1 MKQTGCGFTD
11 PPVEKEEPIVLD
23 GALKIIHWD
32 SKQWSIEDRSK
43 IFAIVFSSEDD
54 AELIMTALAVKHGD
68 TEVIS

>member
-43 IFAIVFSSEDD
+43 IFAIVFSSEED
-54 AELIMTALAVKHGD
+54 AETILTALAVKYKD
-68 TEVIS
+68 PEVM